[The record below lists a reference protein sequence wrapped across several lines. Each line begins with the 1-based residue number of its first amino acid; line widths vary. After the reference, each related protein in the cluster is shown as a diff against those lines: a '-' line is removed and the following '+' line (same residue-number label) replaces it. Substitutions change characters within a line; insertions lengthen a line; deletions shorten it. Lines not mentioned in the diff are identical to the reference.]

1 MWIILLALVAFVVV
15 GTWLG
20 NVLTRRIASERAG
33 EGFGDFAAH
42 FTGQNIPREILL
54 NTYDYF
60 EEWNSGAVERFPVRA
75 TDNVAD
81 VYGIVDEDLYDAIE
95 EVLKKSGRRGLYKSE
110 RPDLPRI
117 ETVEDIVL
125 YVAAAPLA

>member
-1 MWIILLALVAFVVV
+1 MWLLLTLIAFFVVL
-15 GTWLG
+15 TWLG
-20 NVLTRRIASERAG
+20 IARTRRIASERVG
-33 EGFGDFAAH
+33 EGFGDFAAY
-42 FTGQNIPREILL
+42 FAGQNIPSEILL

-81 VYGIVDEDLYDAIE
+81 VYGIVDEDLYDAVE
-95 EVLKKSGRRGLYKSE
+95 EILNKSGRRWFTKSE
-110 RPDLPRI
+110 RPDAPRV
-117 ETVEDIVL
+117 ETVRDIVL